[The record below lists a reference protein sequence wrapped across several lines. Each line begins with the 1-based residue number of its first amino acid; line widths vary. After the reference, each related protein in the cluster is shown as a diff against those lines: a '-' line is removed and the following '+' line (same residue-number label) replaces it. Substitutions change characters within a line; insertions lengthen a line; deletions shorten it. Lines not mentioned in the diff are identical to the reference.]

1 MSLENVTLSYCPLT
15 TRSVEDESARSR
27 QRTVQGVKT
36 DREPRLKLENA
47 GINLYGT
54 HTTLSVGNTGVL
66 VEQGWEGYW
75 SRLLVLVLYKA
86 KTPGRIPK
94 TADDGHE

>member
-54 HTTLSVGNTGVL
+54 HTTLSLL
-66 VEQGWEGYW
+66 VILVYW
-75 SRLLVLVLYKA
+75 YVRGEWTRLLVLVLYKA